1 MHTLLTGDKFPAGNP
16 PKREEDKTK
25 SIRKCS
31 QHPNEKI
38 KVYCQGHNTLCCVV
52 CIMLQHEQC
61 SKTYIPDIAED
72 FKTGPDYGKLNT
84 DMQSSDQLIV
94 DCLSEIDKCLKAV
107 GTLKAGEWETLKKY
121 RVRIIEYLDSR
132 EKELQA
138 EMQQT
143 HDEDVALLHEL
154 QKQLKTR
161 RSELEEMR
169 TKLTLYENNAIELFI
184 AAKRTCSQLSELQS
198 SLQKITEKIGY
209 REYAIVR
216 DTRMDTILQDK
227 NGFARVGL
235 AKDETILGKLCYLS

>member
-1 MHTLLTGDKFPAGNP
+1 MHTLLTGDTFPAGNP

-84 DMQSSDQLIV
+84 DMQSSDQLIA
-94 DCLSEIDKCLKAV
+94 DSLSEIDKCLKAV
-107 GTLKAGEWETLKKY
+107 GTLKAGELEMLKMY
-121 RVRIIEYLDSR
+121 RERIIEYLDSR

-143 HDEDVALLHEL
+143 HNEDVALLHEL

-161 RSELEEMR
+161 QSELEEMR
-169 TKLTLYENNAIELFI
+169 TKLKSYEDNASELFI
-184 AAKRTCSQLSELQS
+184 AAKRTCTQLAVLQS
-198 SLQKITEKIGY
+198 SLEEITEKIGY
-209 REYAIVR
+209 RKYAIVR
-216 DTRMDTILQDK
+216 DTRMNTIIEDRT
-227 NGFARVGL
+227 GFARV
-235 AKDETILGKLCYLS
+235 DETILGKLYYLSDTS